1 MTKKGI
7 LRTLFDT
14 VLEFNERLDDDDYE
28 IYNDICDDH
37 AHIGPPP
44 MSPPPME
51 CMEFVDDY
59 SYGMDF

>member
-14 VLEFNERLDDDDYE
+14 VLEFNEKVDDNDYG

-44 MSPPPME
+44 ME
-51 CMEFVDDY
+51 YMEFVDDY